1 MNVKIFLK
9 LMIIFIAF
17 MKYLTFCCFTRSLV
31 KLITFSKS
39 LFKERNWAFWPSKV
53 SNWLTCCNCWWYR
66 FNLASISSRVSIIVK
81 CKIPERVTQ
90 RYFKWIRNI
99 FNLNTLQN
107 ETATLNESF
116 FSPHKKNC
124 NYPQLQFSIY
134 SNPHIL
140 RRGTFFF

>member
-66 FNLASISSRVSIIVK
+66 FNLASISSRLSIIVK

-99 FNLNTLQN
+99 FNLYLSYI
-107 ETATLNESF
+107 LLFSSLFYSF
-116 FSPHKKNC
+116 I
-124 NYPQLQFSIY
+124 NYFIINDSI
-134 SNPHIL
+134 I
-140 RRGTFFF
+140 RTKT